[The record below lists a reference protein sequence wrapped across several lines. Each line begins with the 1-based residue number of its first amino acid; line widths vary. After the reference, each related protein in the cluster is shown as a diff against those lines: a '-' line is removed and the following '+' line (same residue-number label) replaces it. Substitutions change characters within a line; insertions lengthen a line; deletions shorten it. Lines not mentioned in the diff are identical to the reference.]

1 MAALS
6 CACLVFILSTS
17 HAKAAENLRQQVVYD
32 VYAGGFHVVQAT
44 LDIDMRKKDRY
55 SIVLDAHTRGF
66 LDNLVPWKGVFE
78 SHGWAKTGDNRPEK
92 HQSRT
97 TWQGEDD
104 VKEYMYNKNGTFKS
118 LRVSDKHVKREKR
131 DVKPEV
137 TDNTIDVLTATLN
150 VLERYQQ
157 TGKCEGEAE
166 IFDGKRRFLQNFH
179 HEGEKQLTPSKYN
192 IYGGASAECIVEVT
206 PINGEWSKKPRGWLS
221 IQEQGRER
229 GTMPTVW
236 IGRLSETGPAV
247 PVKIRVKTEYGTL
260 FMHLAEHKSADKL
273 QVSKKR
279 KDREEDEE

>member
-1 MAALS
+1 MAYTLS
-6 CACLVFILSTS
+6 APSAIAS
-17 HAKAAENLRQQVVYD
+17 EELRQQVVYD

-44 LDIDMRKKDRY
+44 LDIDMRKKHRY

-66 LDNLVPWKGVFE
+66 LNNVVPWNGVFE
-78 SHGWAKTGDNRPEK
+78 SHGWAKLGDNKPEK

-97 TWQGEDD
+97 TWQGEED
-104 VKEYMYNKNGTFKS
+104 VKEYLYNKDGTFNA
-118 LRVSDKHVKREKR
+118 LRITDKHAKREKR
-131 DVKPEV
+131 EVLPEV
-137 TDNTIDVLTATLN
+137 TNNTIDVLTATLN
-150 VLERYQQ
+150 VLERYEE

-166 IFDGKRRFLQNFH
+166 IFDGKRRFLQTFM
-179 HEGEKQLTPSKYN
+179 HEAEKQLTPSKYN
-192 IYGGASAECIVEVT
+192 IYGGAAAECIVEVT

-247 PVKIRVKTEYGTL
+247 PVKIRVKTQYGTL

-279 KDREEDEE
+279 KDREE